1 MPIMDC
7 GFRTDGE
14 AKMLYEYVKGKW
26 QSGLVSIGLPALGY
40 GNPLIFEGSGM
51 AALAIRFLRFR

>member
-1 MPIMDC
+1 M
-7 GFRTDGE
+7 F
-14 AKMLYEYVKGKW
+14 YEYVKGKW